1 MADITYSDKAA
12 GSSFT
17 HENANEIKTAVNTK
31 VDKITGKGLSEND
44 YTTTEKNKL
53 AGLTDEVVEY
63 ANLAAFPVTGV
74 SGIIYVAI
82 DTGLIYRWT
91 GSVYAEVSNVLTSDQ
106 LAALNKATVPA
117 VATLTTGSNAI
128 NLTNIAGQEY
138 NPYDMAAGAL
148 TLTVAA
154 SPVRGGSAYGIII
167 ADGATVPTV
176 SAFTVLSGEYT
187 NTNDVQ
193 NHYFI
198 SYKYNGAGVLTAYL
212 QWAQPA

>member
-1 MADITYSDKAA
+1 MAQQIIPGTRTLWEVLRDYINDNFTEVYTKLFEA
-12 GSSFT
+12 G
-17 HENANEIKTAVNTK
+17 K
-31 VDKITGKGLSEND
+31 VLTDNN

-91 GSVYAEVSNVLTSDQ
+91 GSVYTEVSNVMTSAQ
-106 LAALNKATVPA
+106 LAALSAVTLPA
-117 VATLTTGSNAI
+117 AATLTTGSNAI

-138 NPYDMAAGAL
+138 NVYDMASGAL
-148 TLTVAA
+148 TLTIAA
-154 SPVRGGSAYGIII
+154 SPVRGGCAYGIII
-167 ADGATVPTV
+167 ADGTTAPTV

-193 NHYFI
+193 NHFFI
-198 SYKYNGAGVLTAYL
+198 SYKYNGSGVLTGYL
-212 QWAQPA
+212 QWLQPV